1 MNKHPYLRAYLA
13 GIAVP
18 TVLLLVVMTV
28 YTVIRH
34 VYNVPVPI
42 ERLIVFPMAAV
53 PNAWGLWNVLYRA
66 FVARHHVSLGVFGGV
81 LPLLLAPCGY
91 LVARLVGFTF
101 PQEVLAAAL
110 FPLPVSL
117 LISLVAAIL
126 IYYLAWKY
134 LVGFLNSELGIA

>member
-18 TVLLLVVMTV
+18 TLFLLVAMTAYTIVRYV
-28 YTVIRH
+28 YK
-34 VYNVPVPI
+34 VPVPI

-66 FVARHHVSLGVFGGV
+66 FLAPRHLPLGVFGGA

-91 LVARLVGFTF
+91 LTARLLGFTVPHEVFSVF
-101 PQEVLAAAL
+101 PFAIPVAL
-110 FPLPVSL
+110 
-117 LISLVAAIL
+117 I
-126 IYYLAWKY
+126 IYYLVWKHF
-134 LVGFLNSELGIA
+134 VGFLNAELGVA